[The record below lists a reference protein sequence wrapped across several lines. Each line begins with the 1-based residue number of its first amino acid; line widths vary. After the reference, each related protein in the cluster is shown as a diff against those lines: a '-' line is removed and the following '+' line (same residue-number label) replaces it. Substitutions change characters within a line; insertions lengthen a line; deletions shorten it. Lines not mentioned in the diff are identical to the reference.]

1 MGSPPRTINNI
12 IFDLSEVL
20 LTGIKDTGI
29 ALGEK
34 HKLENAI
41 SHKVGWTH
49 IKTPLLI
56 PLVEEF
62 LNGNVSED
70 EYIKGVLEQYPQLGT
85 EDWLKQHIRE
95 NFKEVEGTRNI
106 ISELKGLK
114 YTMALLSVHAK
125 EWIDYC
131 EQKFDF
137 HKLFDVRVYSYET
150 KVSKPHPLSFKK
162 VLEELNA
169 GPENCLFI
177 DDSEINVKAAEV
189 MSIKSILFIDA
200 QKLRDDLGK
209 LLPDFTI

>member
-95 NFKEVEGTRNI
+95 NFKEVEGTRKI

-162 VLEELNA
+162 VLEELKA
-169 GPENCLFI
+169 DPENCLFI

-189 MSIKSILFIDA
+189 MSIKSILFTDA
-200 QKLRDDLGK
+200 EKLRDDLGK

>member
-1 MGSPPRTINNI
+1 MSSPPRTINNI

-189 MSIKSILFIDA
+189 MSIKSILFTDA
-200 QKLRDDLGK
+200 EKLRDDLGK

>member
-1 MGSPPRTINNI
+1 MSSPPRTINNI

-162 VLEELNA
+162 VLEELKA
-169 GPENCLFI
+169 DPENCLFI

-189 MSIKSILFIDA
+189 MSIKSILFTDA
-200 QKLRDDLGK
+200 EKLRDDLGK

>member
-189 MSIKSILFIDA
+189 MSIKSILFTDA
-200 QKLRDDLGK
+200 EKLRDDLGK

>member
-1 MGSPPRTINNI
+1 MSSPPRTINNI

-95 NFKEVEGTRNI
+95 NFKEVEGTRDI

-189 MSIKSILFIDA
+189 MSIKSILFTDA
-200 QKLRDDLGK
+200 EKLRDDLGK